1 VFEIV
6 IIVNI
11 LATMS
16 SSKPVYIPKR
26 RKITQQNDN
35 TNNSSSSTNT
45 GGNYKKAKQDRFHG
59 AFTGGFSAGHFNT
72 VGSKEGWV
80 PSQYKKKEQRIEDF
94 MDDEDR
100 EGPTKLREDYGM
112 KAPTN
117 KSIVDD
123 GTTSIT
129 GDSSQKRENQ
139 QSTFL
144 PLKLVLEVSH
154 ETVGPRLLRRLG
166 WRKEGGMAIVPENT
180 TTKLSIGTTRLVG
193 KNGEENDD
201 DILKNLTRI
210 HLSRRKLRQIR
221 LQTSR
226 IKLPPPKLD
235 QCGLGFEPY
244 ENAPE
249 FQKYREKR
257 KQQARDRASYNT
269 NNNIYRISD
278 VASGIDGKGGPISHS
293 HQPDK
298 SSNEQSEYLSYETAE
313 DFVGKRSTGGFA
325 LRDDEDDAY
334 DDDHNT
340 NNQPKDG
347 SQLNSSFKPGE
358 EYNTEVYE
366 HESSDDDGNDVNTT
380 ITNSRLSTIGGDKHS
395 QPSKP
400 VDVGD
405 MFAAW
410 AGNDKSSNALSNS
423 SSNSKPTVLTDGKPP
438 LSGFVLGDSM
448 NTNKRRYPGPD
459 IPREYTIQRHKFGEN
474 ENPYVFEAISN
485 AMKLERKEER
495 TKSQMG
501 QQQQQQQESQRQRQR
516 QLKLHDE
523 ENRPLSNNFSSLG
536 EAMKLRFTK
545 ESTDEQKDDVPGGL
559 CMPNPVEKKDD
570 FKESNNDEK
579 PQITIS
585 RTVKTF
591 VPNTLVCK
599 RFHVPLPRNSGK
611 NAGLVAVDDKRDT
624 ESAYF
629 EREILKKA
637 TQRCNQN
644 KQLPVQ
650 NEDAPENE
658 DYSEEVHKGID
669 RPSIEKLKS
678 IFEPSSDESSSED
691 ESIEDDDN
699 TDKETS
705 KLKAIVND
713 SKETET
719 NNSLIQNI
727 HKSSDVSQEL
737 VEYQPPSS
745 KEGDDNVSSCSSTD
759 ESTKA
764 ASSRKRKKE
773 KHRKRHHRK
782 RRSRKRSHSANQDS
796 DRSSANEEEEEEE
809 EKERRRE
816 RRRKHKKK
824 KKKSSHSRD
833 KTRTKEI

>member
-1 VFEIV
+1 MFEICHHYQY
-6 IIVNI
+6 I
-11 LATMS
+11 MS
-16 SSKPVYIPKR
+16 SSKPLYIPKR
-26 RKITQQNDN
+26 RKVTQQSDN
-35 TNNSSSSTNT
+35 NNSSSSTR
-45 GGNYKKAKQDRFHG
+45 GNNKKPKQERFHG

-72 VGSKEGWV
+72 VGSKEGWI
-80 PSQYKKKEQRIEDF
+80 PSQDKKKEQRLEDF
-94 MDDEDR
+94 MDDEDH
-100 EGPTKLREDYGM
+100 ESWGGPTRLREDYGT
-112 KAPTN
+112 KALTN

-123 GTTSIT
+123 DTTITT
-129 GDSSQKRENQ
+129 GDLLQKREDQ

-144 PLKLVLEVSH
+144 PLKSLLEVSH

-180 TTKLSIGTTRLVG
+180 TTKLAIGTRLLG
-193 KNGEENDD
+193 RIGEDD
-201 DILKNLTRI
+201 DDTLKNLTRI
-210 HLSRRKLRQIR
+210 HLSRKKLRQIR
-221 LQTSR
+221 LQTTR

-257 KQQARDRASYNT
+257 KQQARDRASYDT
-269 NNNIYRISD
+269 NENIYRISD
-278 VASGIDGKGGPISHS
+278 VASGINGKGGPVPHS

-334 DDDHNT
+334 DDDPNANH
-340 NNQPKDG
+340 PKNG
-347 SQLNSSFKPGE
+347 SQLNSTFKPGE

-366 HESSDDDGNDVNTT
+366 HESSDDDCNVNTT
-380 ITNSRLSTIGGDKHS
+380 ITNSRLSTVGGDKHS
-395 QPSKP
+395 QHVSKP

-410 AGNDKSSNALSNS
+410 AGSNALSDSNY
-423 SSNSKPTVLTDGKPP
+423 NSKPTVLTDGKPP

-495 TKSQMG
+495 TKSQLG
-501 QQQQQQQESQRQRQR
+501 QQQQQQKR
-516 QLKLHDE
+516 QLKLPHDE

-545 ESTDEQKDDVPGGL
+545 ESTNEQKDDVPGGL

-570 FKESNNDEK
+570 FKESDGEEK

-585 RTVKTF
+585 RTVETF
-591 VPNTLVCK
+591 LPSPLVCK
-599 RFHVPLPRNSGK
+599 RFDVPLPRNSSK
-611 NAGLVAVDDKRDT
+611 NAGLIAVDDKRDT

-637 TQRCNQN
+637 SQCHNQN
-644 KQLPVQ
+644 KELPVQ
-650 NEDAPENE
+650 NNSAPENE
-658 DYSEEVHKGID
+658 ENCEEVHKGID

-705 KLKAIVND
+705 ELQAIVND
-713 SKETET
+713 SKETE
-719 NNSLIQNI
+719 NSLIQNI

-737 VEYQPPSS
+737 VDYLPPSS
-745 KEGDDNVSSCSSTD
+745 KEGDDNNSYCSSTD
-759 ESTKA
+759 ESAKA

-782 RRSRKRSHSANQDS
+782 RRSRKRSHSVDQDS
-796 DRSSANEEEEEEE
+796 DRSSINDEEEEE

-824 KKKSSHSRD
+824 RKKSSHSRG
-833 KTRTKEI
+833 KTRAKDI